1 MLDKLKIALV
11 LVVIGALS
19 GIIIY
24 GVNLA
29 TEQDIIDN
37 RIAREQGFYKDLFNI
52 DEKEITT
59 TSDPVLLDVNGLDEE
74 LIMYDADGN
83 ILGYIYKSTL
93 KNNYGEVTVLV
104 GITTDGTIS
113 NAVIANTT
121 NTPTFVQTIKSKY
134 IGNFSNQVVDDLQID
149 SKTGATYTYTSV
161 VDVVT
166 SATSYYIESRGE

>member
-24 GVNLA
+24 GVNYW
-29 TEQDIIDN
+29 TEDDIKTN
-37 RIAREQGFYKDLFNI
+37 KIAREQGFYKDLFNI
-52 DEKEITT
+52 EETEITT
-59 TSDPVLLDVNGLDEE
+59 ASEPVLLNVNGLDEE
-74 LIMYDADGN
+74 LIMFDNNDN
-83 ILGYIYKSTL
+83 ILGYIYKATL

-104 GITTDGTIS
+104 GITTDGVVS

-121 NTPTFVQTIKSKY
+121 NTPTFVQTITSKY
-134 IGNFSNQVVDDLQID
+134 IGNFSNQDVEDIQID